1 LKHGHVIPISYN
13 LNLNN
18 STSTSGSRSIFDHF
32 PEYGTSDPS
41 VIGEIAPVKMGLV
54 SVGNGKAPFGHEGE
68 EEVKKE
74 VQEEDQEVG
83 KGKWGSVE
91 MVTYNS
97 LTVDPVLGKLFGSSL
112 SWSSFWLDLDIVLE
126 PPRLILDASCV
137 ALFVG

>member
-1 LKHGHVIPISYN
+1 MEMDDTG
-13 LNLNN
+13 
-18 STSTSGSRSIFDHF
+18 
-32 PEYGTSDPS
+32 
-41 VIGEIAPVKMGLV
+41 
-54 SVGNGKAPFGHEGE
+54 VGNGKAPFGHEGE

-97 LTVDPVLGKLFGSSL
+97 LTVDPVLGEFFAHPPSL
-112 SWSSFWLDLDIVLE
+112 VRLFWLDLDMISAT
-126 PPRLILDASCV
+126 PRLILDASCV